1 VVGRVLIN
9 AQIAA
14 PPRGIGLRPCDARIR
29 QRGGPCGQMQK
40 ISAGKFQFEPPFT
53 SLDHL
58 VGAGEQSRRYVEPER
73 LGSLEVDHQIVLSRR
88 LHW

>member
-1 VVGRVLIN
+1 MVGRVLIN

-58 VGAGEQSRRYVEPER
+58 VGAAQQLWWHFELER
-73 LGSLEVDHQIVLSRR
+73 FGGP
-88 LHW
+88 